1 VPTSDPL
8 TAFLGTR
15 ARLFGIGYRMLGSVA
30 EAEDLV
36 QETWVR
42 WQRADHG
49 TVRDPVGFLVT
60 TITRL
65 AINEAT
71 SARARRETYPGP
83 WLPEP
88 VATGP
93 DPALGAERA
102 EAIELAVLLLLER
115 LGPRERAAYVLREA
129 FDYPYRRIS
138 EIVEVSEAHARQLV
152 TRARAHLT
160 AHRRTPADPETHRR
174 LLEAFLAA
182 ARDGDVGRLEA
193 VLAGDAVFRSDGG
206 GLVSSATRP
215 VTRHLPVFV
224 AGLGRKLGAAGV
236 TWSVVTANGGPAI
249 LVSAADGPRVLLAVE
264 VTDGRIHDILA
275 VRNPDKLRAFLTPPT
290 E

>member
-1 VPTSDPL
+1 MPPDPL

-15 ARLFGIGYRMLGSVA
+15 DRLFGIGYRMLGSVA

-36 QETWVR
+36 QETWMR
-42 WQRADHG
+42 WQRTDHR
-49 TVRDPVGFLVT
+49 TVRDPAAYLVT

-102 EAIELAVLLLLER
+102 EALELAVLVLLER
-115 LGPRERAAYVLREA
+115 LGARERAAYVLREA
-129 FDYPYRRIS
+129 FDYPYRRIA
-138 EIVEVSEAHARQLV
+138 EILEVSEPNARQLV
-152 TRARAHLT
+152 TRARAHL
-160 AHRRTPADPETHRR
+160 AEHRRAPADAATHRR
-174 LLEAFLAA
+174 LLDAFLAA

-193 VLAGDAVFRSDGG
+193 VLTADAVYSADGG
-206 GLVSSATRP
+206 GVVSATLRP
-215 VTRHLPVFV
+215 VSRRIPDFV
-224 AGLGRKLGAAGV
+224 AGIAGKLNAVAGV
-236 TWSVVTANGGPAI
+236 TWSVVTANGGPAL
-249 LVSAADGPRVLLAVE
+249 LVTAPSGPLVLMTVE
-264 VTDGRIHDILA
+264 VTDDRIHRIHA
-275 VRNPDKLRAFLTPPT
+275 VRNPSKLRAFA
-290 E
+290 

>member
-1 VPTSDPL
+1 MPPDPL

-15 ARLFGIGYRMLGSVA
+15 DRLFGIGYRMLGSAA

-42 WQRADHG
+42 WQRTDHR

-65 AINEAT
+65 AINEVT

-88 VATGP
+88 VATGA

-102 EAIELAVLLLLER
+102 EALDLAVLMLLER
-115 LGPRERAAYVLREA
+115 LGARERAAYVLREA
-129 FDYPYRRIS
+129 FDYPYRRIA
-138 EIVEVSEAHARQLV
+138 EILEVTEANARQLV

-160 AHRRTPADPETHRR
+160 AHRRTPADPATHRR

-182 ARDGDVGRLEA
+182 ARDGDVHGLESL
-193 VLAGDAVFRSDGG
+193 LAADADFHSDGG
-206 GLVSSATRP
+206 GRVSAALRP
-215 VTRHLPVFV
+215 VNRRLPDFL
-224 AGLGRKLGAAGV
+224 AGIAHKLATGGAT
-236 TWSVVTANGGPAI
+236 TWSIVTANGAPAI
-249 LVSAADGPRVLLAVE
+249 LVTAPAGPRVLITVE
-264 VTDGRIHDILA
+264 VTDARIHRILA
-275 VRNPDKLRAFLTPPT
+275 VRNPEKLRAFA
-290 E
+290 